1 MKITSNKQCTY
12 IVNITGNDVDGCKG
26 VVLSVFFFVNYFP
39 TFPLPYFQHSLE
51 NFKNHIHLW
60 LPLTMLLLASWRAI
74 SSPLTFAH
82 FLLAIITLVPDFY
95 MEFNM
100 ALETM
105 ENLVKPV

>member
-1 MKITSNKQCTY
+1 MLIEVKELYEVFSSLSATSP
-12 IVNITGNDVDGCKG
+12 IFA
-26 VVLSVFFFVNYFP
+26 LSYS
-39 TFPLPYFQHSLE
+39 QHSPE

-82 FLLAIITLVPDFY
+82 FLLATITLVPDFY